1 MKERGRGEKWI
12 GMGRKDHGN
21 RDEYEEEKRIKVYF
35 LKYVKK
41 WSMPTFVGKKTNINH
56 STQGVYEG

>member
-1 MKERGRGEKWI
+1 MDR
-12 GMGRKDHGN
+12 MGRKDHEN
-21 RDEYEEEKRIKVYF
+21 RDEYEEENIIKVYF

-56 STQGVYEG
+56 LTQGVYEG